1 MAHIPFKERPTCTI
15 NEACQAT
22 GFCRS
27 RIYRDLGAG
36 LIQSIQIEAPRFILV
51 PSLLARLDPSSASEA
66 T

>member
-27 RIYRDLGAG
+27 RVYRDLGAG
-36 LIQSIQIEAPRFILV
+36 LIQSIQIDGRRFILV
-51 PSLLARLDPSSASEA
+51 PSLLARLDPSNASEA

>member
-1 MAHIPFKERPTCTI
+1 MGHIPFKERPTFII

-27 RIYRDLGAG
+27 RIYKDLGTG
-36 LIQSIQIEAPRFILV
+36 LIRSIQIDGRRFILV
-51 PSLLARLDPSSASEA
+51 PSLLARLDPSNASEA